1 MKRQSENIRL
11 IPDVNYTGPENSIL
25 NYSNAKKIAA
35 LGMISILGF
44 VGSTASN
51 NDKKLEQ
58 SKLSRQEIDLVD
70 YNLTR
75 AYPSVNVELDEKTAM
90 LEIKIDKNSDEHLK
104 RVAQECNLTLI
115 DPDNYIDK
123 LSEAK
128 DFNESINY
136 LNEYAANFGF
146 QFSIVD
152 NLEITDID
160 NGLDSRAILDSNY
173 IDEFVILDRFKQT
186 ASTIM
191 HSLGYTPVEFISA
204 SKLKEV
210 RLLKAF
216 PKERPPIAGY
226 SGLQVVPAAIA
237 LENEDMVYYSMS
249 SFGPWKGPEIFFH
262 EIGHLID
269 GQQMGNL
276 QQTDPQ
282 YTSLN
287 PADFEYFDEQS
298 YKENEDAVVDEYG
311 SLNVIEDKGMIY
323 QNFIFG
329 PRLAYSDKPIIRQK
343 TRLLVARLEKDIPN
357 ISKYYAALCD
367 VSIADINK

>member
-1 MKRQSENIRL
+1 MENRFEDIRL
-11 IPDVNYTGPENSIL
+11 LPDINKTDDENSIL
-25 NYSNAKKIAA
+25 NYSKAKKITA
-35 LGMISILGF
+35 LGMISILG
-44 VGSTASN
+44 VIGGVVRD
-51 NDKKLEQ
+51 NDKGIEN
-58 SKLSRQEIDLVD
+58 SKVDKREIELVD
-70 YNLTR
+70 YNLAH
-75 AYPSVNVELDEKTAM
+75 AYSSVNVEFDNKTAR
-90 LEIKIDKNSDEHLK
+90 LEIKIDKTSDEYLK
-104 RVAQECNLTLI
+104 RVAQECDLTLI

-128 DFNESINY
+128 DFNESINC

-146 QFSIVD
+146 QFSIID
-152 NLEITDID
+152 DLDATDMG
-160 NGLDSRAILDSNY
+160 NGLDSRSVLDENY
-173 IDEFVILDRFKQT
+173 ISEFVILDRFKQT

-191 HSLGYTPVEFISA
+191 HSLGYTPVEFISV

-237 LENEDMVYYSMS
+237 LENEDLVYFSIS

-262 EIGHLID
+262 EVGHLID
-269 GQQMGNL
+269 GQQMGDL
-276 QQTDPQ
+276 QQSDPQ

-298 YKENEDAVVDEYG
+298 YTENKDAVVDEYA

-329 PRLAYSDKPIIRQK
+329 PRLAYSNDPIIRQK
-343 TRLLVARLEKDIPN
+343 TRLLVVRLEKDIPN

-367 VSIADINK
+367 VAITDINK